1 MNFIKS
7 LLFWFVAIIVFFV
20 ALLAAVDNS
29 DAVALTFL
37 DWSTPA
43 VPVSWWVLAAFIIGV
58 VFTLMVNT
66 WSNTRLRL
74 KARQANKQVSKIN
87 ESLDKAK
94 AGTGSAV
101 ASKETASKEMA
112 SKEMASKEMA
122 SKGIGSKEEVT
133 AS

>member
-43 VPVSWWVLAAFIIGV
+43 VPVSWWVLTAFIIGV
-58 VFTLMVNT
+58 VFTSMVNT
-66 WSNTRLRL
+66 WSNAQLRL
-74 KARQANKQVSKIN
+74 KTRQANKQVTKIN
-87 ESLDKAK
+87 QSLDKAK
-94 AGTGSAV
+94 AETGSAV
-101 ASKETASKEMA
+101 VSREVASKEIVAMEKVAAS
-112 SKEMASKEMA
+112 
-122 SKGIGSKEEVT
+122 
-133 AS
+133 

>member
-7 LLFWFVAIIVFFV
+7 LLFWLVAIIVFFV

-43 VPVSWWVLAAFIIGV
+43 VPVSWWVLAAFITGV
-58 VFTLMVNT
+58 VFTSMVNT

-87 ESLDKAK
+87 QSLDKAK
-94 AGTGSAV
+94 AESGSTASSAL
-101 ASKETASKEMA
+101 ASKEVVVKQEATAS
-112 SKEMASKEMA
+112 
-122 SKGIGSKEEVT
+122 
-133 AS
+133 